1 MTTYTY
7 FLKNNNN
14 SLKIYVIN
22 PGRISSNFRLMDNKI
37 ISKFIYIYLILFGK
51 RIEIVADSMEGNKQL
66 GQAVAIG
73 NARAIQGQTT
83 IKADKII
90 ALLNKDNTQQIT
102 ELKASGNVVFLKD
115 QQLATGNKAVYYLK
129 QDKVI
134 ITGDVELK
142 RDNNII
148 KGEKLIID
156 FLTGL
161 SKMEGSNS
169 NQKVKMK
176 YTTE

>member
-1 MTTYTY
+1 M
-7 FLKNNNN
+7 
-14 SLKIYVIN
+14 KIFN
-22 PGRISSNFRLMDNKI
+22 I
-37 ISKFIYIYLILFGK
+37 IIFSFILTKTLYCEDK
-51 RIEIVADSMEGNKQL
+51 KPIEIVADTMEWNKQL
-66 GQAVAIG
+66 GQAIAIG
-73 NARAIQGQTT
+73 NAKAIQGESI

-90 ALLNKDNTQQIT
+90 AVLNKTDNQKIT
-102 ELKASGNVVFLKD
+102 KLLASGNVVFLKD
-115 QQLATGNKAVYYLK
+115 KQLATGDKAIYHLE

-134 ITGDVELK
+134 ITGNVKLEG
-142 RDNNII
+142 DNNIV

-161 SKMEGSNS
+161 SKIEGSKS

>member
-1 MTTYTY
+1 M
-7 FLKNNNN
+7 K
-14 SLKIYVIN
+14 KI
-22 PGRISSNFRLMDNKI
+22 SI
-37 ISKFIYIYLILFGK
+37 IILFSLLHLNLCPEV
-51 RIEIVADSMEGNKQL
+51 RNPIEILADSMEWNKQL

-73 NARAIQGQTT
+73 NAKATQGQTT
-83 IKADKII
+83 LKANKII
-90 ALLNKDNTQQIT
+90 AVLNKDNSQQIT
-102 ELKASGNVVFLKD
+102 ELQASGNVVFLKD
-115 QQLATGNKAVYYLK
+115 NQLATGDKAIYYLN

-134 ITGDVELK
+134 ITGNVELK
-142 RDNNII
+142 RDSNII

-161 SKMEGSNS
+161 SKMEASDS